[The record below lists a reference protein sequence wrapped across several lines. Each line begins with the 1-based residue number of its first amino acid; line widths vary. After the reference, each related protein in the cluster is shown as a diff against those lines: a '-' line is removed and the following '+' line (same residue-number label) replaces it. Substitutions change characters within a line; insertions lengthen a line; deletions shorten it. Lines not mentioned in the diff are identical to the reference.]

1 MTGRTTTVFPLLLIL
16 TLAVSPLSAQDWA
29 GKGRA
34 QGLVKD
40 EAGNPVEGA
49 TITLKF
55 PADGP
60 IGGPEPFLTK
70 KNGRWSFLGMQGGNW
85 KVLIDMEGFLPSEG
99 ALYVNEFQPGQAVVI
114 TLERDLASSIQKGEE
129 LLEAGEFA
137 AARVE
142 YEKAMPAMDDVGKAR
157 LRSRIGDS
165 YMYEGDFAAARAEY
179 EACLPFIAPEE
190 QTHIRL
196 QMANSYQQEGE
207 YAKARGEYEA
217 IIPGLSPE
225 GQASVLRTVAQGH
238 GMQGNN
244 AAAIETLERVV
255 TLAPGDAA
263 VLQLL
268 ADLLM
273 REGRNEEAEKYMDML
288 PEDVELPTD
297 MVLNMGIRLYNEGEM
312 TEALEYFERAV
323 AEHPESPEGLY
334 YRGLTYLSQGRNDDA
349 KTDFHKLLEIDPDSP
364 HRAEV
369 EEFLKFLEQGS

>member
-1 MTGRTTTVFPLLLIL
+1 MTGRTTTVFASVLLLAI
-16 TLAVSPLSAQDWA
+16 TVSPLAAQDWA

-40 EAGNPVEGA
+40 EAGKPIEGA

-55 PADGP
+55 PANNP
-60 IGGPEPFLTK
+60 IGGPEPLLTNK
-70 KNGRWSFLGMQGGNW
+70 KGRWSFLGMQGGNW
-85 KVLIDMEGFLPSEG
+85 KVLIDKEGFLPSEG

-114 TLERDLASSIQKGEE
+114 TLERDLASSIQKGEQ

-157 LRSRIGDS
+157 LRSRIGDT
-165 YMYEGDFAAARAEY
+165 YMSEGDFAAARAEY
-179 EACLPFIAPEE
+179 SASLPFIAPEE

-196 QMANSYQQEGE
+196 QMANSYQQEGD
-207 YAKARGEYEA
+207 YAKARSEYEA

-225 GQASVLRTVAQGH
+225 GQAQVLRTVALGY

-255 TLAPGDAA
+255 ALAPPDPA

-273 REGRNEEAEKYMDML
+273 REGRAGEAEKYMDML

-297 MVLNMGIRLYNEGEM
+297 MVLNMGIRLYNEGDVA
-312 TEALEYFERAV
+312 EALDYFERAV
-323 AEHPESPEGLY
+323 EEHPENPEGLY
-334 YRGLTYLSQGRNDDA
+334 YRGLAYLSQGRNDDA
-349 KTDFHKLLEIDPDSP
+349 KADFHKLLEIDPDSP
-364 HRAEV
+364 HKAEV